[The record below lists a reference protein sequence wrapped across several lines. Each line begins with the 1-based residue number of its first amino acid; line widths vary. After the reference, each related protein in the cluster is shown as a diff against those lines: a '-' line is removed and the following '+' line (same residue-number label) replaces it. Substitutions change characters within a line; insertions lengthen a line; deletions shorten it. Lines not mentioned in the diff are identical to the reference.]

1 MAYFVILMVSA
12 TPGVITS
19 PSGDTKNICLASF
32 RFMFEDACNALDQ
45 KRNGMMEQM
54 RRRKRI
60 PDPTIDNDF
69 LKTLIENGLL
79 TEEGLQLQGQEES

>member
-1 MAYFVILMVSA
+1 MAFSATPMVSA
-12 TPGVITS
+12 TPGGHLAS
-19 PSGDTKNICLASF
+19 SSGEIKFFLASF

-79 TEEGLQLQGQEES
+79 TEEGLQLQGEE

>member
-1 MAYFVILMVSA
+1 
-12 TPGVITS
+12 
-19 PSGDTKNICLASF
+19 
-32 RFMFEDACNALDQ
+32 MFEDACNALDQ

-79 TEEGLQLQGQEES
+79 TEEGLQLQGEE

>member
-1 MAYFVILMVSA
+1 
-12 TPGVITS
+12 
-19 PSGDTKNICLASF
+19 
-32 RFMFEDACNALDQ
+32 MFEDACNALDQ